1 MKVNNTDV
9 IGDKCTKI
17 KNSKVIVGNKEKPCV
32 WEPHYE
38 QLLNVEFDWDD
49 SSLPIEPSVEGSAIK
64 ITKDM
69 VAETVLKMRESKA
82 CGPSGIVI
90 EMVKTE
96 SDFMPDVITDIIS
109 VIIKQEEIPDKMGP
123 LNNNELF

>member
-1 MKVNNTDV
+1 
-9 IGDKCTKI
+9 
-17 KNSKVIVGNKEKPCV
+17 
-32 WEPHYE
+32 
-38 QLLNVEFDWDD
+38 
-49 SSLPIEPSVEGSAIK
+49 
-64 ITKDM
+64 
-69 VAETVLKMRESKA
+69 MRESKA

-109 VIIKQEEIPDKMGP
+109 LIIKEEEIPDKMGP

>member
-49 SSLPIEPSVEGSAIK
+49 SSLPI
-64 ITKDM
+64 
-69 VAETVLKMRESKA
+69 
-82 CGPSGIVI
+82 
-90 EMVKTE
+90 
-96 SDFMPDVITDIIS
+96 
-109 VIIKQEEIPDKMGP
+109 
-123 LNNNELF
+123 

>member
-1 MKVNNTDV
+1 M
-9 IGDKCTKI
+9 
-17 KNSKVIVGNKEKPCV
+17 KVIVGNKEKPCV

-49 SSLPIEPSVEGSAIK
+49 SSLPIEPSVEGPAIK
-64 ITKDM
+64 ITKDI

-109 VIIKQEEIPDKMGP
+109 LTIKEEEIPDKMGP